1 MLRDIYSQK
10 ISLDDS
16 AGFECRVKML
26 LHGSFIWFV
35 ALMVRFYTG
44 VTTNLSRRL
53 RQHNGEI
60 AGGAGYTRG
69 RRPVCLVWSEGCIDR
84 SHAQRREYVVRR
96 SPRSTKLRLEAN
108 HG

>member
-1 MLRDIYSQK
+1 MSGEDV
-10 ISLDDS
+10 
-16 AGFECRVKML
+16 AT
-26 LHGSFIWFV
+26 WFV
-35 ALMVRFYTG
+35 YLVRCADGSFYTG
-44 VTTNLSRRL
+44 VTTNLARRL

-69 RRPVCLVWSEGCIDR
+69 RRPVCLVWSEACIDR

-96 SPRSTKLRLEAN
+96 SPRSMKLRLEAN

>member
-1 MLRDIYSQK
+1 MSCED
-10 ISLDDS
+10 
-16 AGFECRVKML
+16 GTT
-26 LHGSFIWFV
+26 WFV
-35 ALMVRFYTG
+35 YLVRCADSSFYTG
-44 VTTNLSRRL
+44 VTTNLARRL

-69 RRPVCLVWSEGCIDR
+69 RRPVCLVWSEACIDR

-96 SPRSTKLRLEAN
+96 SPRSMKLRLEAN

>member
-1 MLRDIYSQK
+1 MSVED
-10 ISLDDS
+10 
-16 AGFECRVKML
+16 GTT
-26 LHGSFIWFV
+26 WFV
-35 ALMVRFYTG
+35 YLVRCADSSFYTG
-44 VTTNLSRRL
+44 VTTNLARRL

-69 RRPVCLVWSEGCIDR
+69 RRPVCLVWSEACIDR

-96 SPRSTKLRLEAN
+96 SPRSMKLRLEAN

>member
-1 MLRDIYSQK
+1 MSGED
-10 ISLDDS
+10 
-16 AGFECRVKML
+16 VTT
-26 LHGSFIWFV
+26 WFV
-35 ALMVRFYTG
+35 YLVRCADGSFYTG
-44 VTTNLSRRL
+44 VTTNLARRL

-69 RRPVCLVWSEGCIDR
+69 RRPVCLVWSEACIDR

-96 SPRSTKLRLEAN
+96 SPRSMKLRLEAN

>member
-1 MLRDIYSQK
+1 MLGED
-10 ISLDDS
+10 
-16 AGFECRVKML
+16 GTT
-26 LHGSFIWFV
+26 WFV
-35 ALMVRFYTG
+35 YLVRCADSSFYTG
-44 VTTNLSRRL
+44 VTTNLARRL

-69 RRPVCLVWSEGCIDR
+69 RRPVCLVWSEACIDR

-96 SPRSTKLRLEAN
+96 SPRSMKLRLEAN

>member
-1 MLRDIYSQK
+1 MSVED
-10 ISLDDS
+10 
-16 AGFECRVKML
+16 GTT
-26 LHGSFIWFV
+26 WFV
-35 ALMVRFYTG
+35 YLVRCADSSFYTG
-44 VTTNLSRRL
+44 VTTNLARRL

-69 RRPVCLVWSEGCIDR
+69 RRPVCLVWSEACIDR

-96 SPRSTKLRLEAN
+96 SPRSIKLRLEAN

>member
-1 MLRDIYSQK
+1 MSGED
-10 ISLDDS
+10 
-16 AGFECRVKML
+16 VTT
-26 LHGSFIWFV
+26 WFV
-35 ALMVRFYTG
+35 YLVRCADGSFYTG
-44 VTTNLSRRL
+44 VTTDLPRRL

-69 RRPVCLVWSEGCIDR
+69 RRPVCLVWSEACVDR

-96 SPRSTKLRLEAN
+96 IPRSTKLRLEAN

>member
-1 MLRDIYSQK
+1 MSGEDV
-10 ISLDDS
+10 
-16 AGFECRVKML
+16 AT
-26 LHGSFIWFV
+26 WFV
-35 ALMVRFYTG
+35 YLVRCADASFYTG
-44 VTTNLSRRL
+44 VTTNLARRL

-69 RRPVCLVWSEGCIDR
+69 RRPVCLVWSEACIDR

-96 SPRSTKLRLEAN
+96 SPRSMKLRLEAN

>member
-1 MLRDIYSQK
+1 MSGEDVTTWFVYLVRCA
-10 ISLDDS
+10 DDS
-16 AGFECRVKML
+16 
-26 LHGSFIWFV
+26 
-35 ALMVRFYTG
+35 FYTG
-44 VTTNLSRRL
+44 VTTDLPRRL

-69 RRPVCLVWSEGCIDR
+69 RRPVCLVWSEACVDR

-96 SPRSTKLRLEAN
+96 SPRSAKLRLEAN

>member
-1 MLRDIYSQK
+1 MSVEDV
-10 ISLDDS
+10 
-16 AGFECRVKML
+16 AT
-26 LHGSFIWFV
+26 WFV
-35 ALMVRFYTG
+35 YLVRCADGSFYTG
-44 VTTNLSRRL
+44 VTTNLARRL

-69 RRPVCLVWSEGCIDR
+69 RRPVCLVWSEACIDR

>member
-1 MLRDIYSQK
+1 MSGED
-10 ISLDDS
+10 
-16 AGFECRVKML
+16 VTT
-26 LHGSFIWFV
+26 WFV
-35 ALMVRFYTG
+35 YLVRCADGSFYTG

-69 RRPVCLVWSEGCIDR
+69 RRPVCLVWSEACVDR

-96 SPRSTKLRLEAN
+96 SPRSAKLRLEAN